1 MIISYVFFN
10 TWKVTTSGEEEK
22 ALIKEWIIEYSVL
35 IDVALCYYFACLWM
49 FYVILLSE
57 WLKRDTL
64 TIEPKKGGGFLPDL
78 IQSFK
83 FKNQLKH
90 GFHDNKS
97 LIVNIK

>member
-10 TWKVTTSGEEEK
+10 TWKVTTSGEEER

-57 WLKRDTL
+57 
-64 TIEPKKGGGFLPDL
+64 
-78 IQSFK
+78 
-83 FKNQLKH
+83 
-90 GFHDNKS
+90 
-97 LIVNIK
+97 